1 MSMKERLHT
10 GELYLPDDP
19 EIVSLQQECLE
30 RLYEYNATRPHESEK
45 RAALLQEMFAQIG
58 EGCYIEPPLRSN
70 WGGYHVHFGNHVY
83 ANFNLTLV
91 DDTHIYVGDHT
102 MIGPNVTIAT
112 AGHPI
117 LPELREKNY
126 QYNMPVHIG
135 RNCWI
140 GAGAIILPGVTI
152 GDHTVVGA
160 GSIVTK
166 DLPSSVVAVGNPCHV
181 LRPISAHDREYYFL
195 EHRIDPSLLDYS
207 DAAEPPVQ

>member
-70 WGGYHVHFGNHVY
+70 WGGYHV
-83 ANFNLTLV
+83 
-91 DDTHIYVGDHT
+91 
-102 MIGPNVTIAT
+102 
-112 AGHPI
+112 
-117 LPELREKNY
+117 
-126 QYNMPVHIG
+126 
-135 RNCWI
+135 
-140 GAGAIILPGVTI
+140 
-152 GDHTVVGA
+152 VGA

-181 LRPISAHDREYYFL
+181 LRPIGAHDREYYFR
-195 EHRIDPSLLDYS
+195 EHRIDPSFLDYS
-207 DAAEPPVQ
+207 DAAESPVQ